1 MKVSSEF
8 VKNVSNKEVKK
19 ITFENN
25 NGYVVSFYNYGG
37 YLHSVEIPSKKNLND
52 KEDVLLGYNN
62 FFGYENDSSYLNS
75 IVGRVCGRISNSK
88 FELNNKE
95 YNLFANDNSNHLHG
109 GKIGFNKKIWSISKL
124 SEKNDSLKC
133 ILEYFSENMEEGYPG
148 NLVCKTSY
156 SFNNNNEFIIE
167 FNACSDEDTIV
178 NITNHNYWNF
188 HGHKDKYSNIINHFV
203 KVKADA
209 FCEVT
214 ENYIPTGKMI
224 DVDKSKYD
232 FRDYKIIDSKILSDQ
247 GIDTCYSI
255 KNYDENINHI
265 ASVFSNYTKMG
276 MELFSNNPGLQFYTG
291 NMMDKIYPG
300 KNNKKYGTQFGLCL
314 EPQLFPDAINHSSF
328 KSPILRA
335 NEKYSSTIIMKFNN
349 DF

>member
-8 VKNVSNKEVKK
+8 VKNVNNKEVKK
-19 ITFENN
+19 IIFEND

-109 GKIGFNKKIWSISKL
+109 GKIGFNKKIWSIRKL

-156 SFNNNNEFIIE
+156 SLNNNNEFIIE
-167 FNACSDEDTIV
+167 FNAYSDEDTII

-188 HGHKDKYSNIINHFV
+188 HGHKDGYSNIINHFV
-203 KVKADA
+203 KIKADT

-224 DVDKSKYD
+224 DVGKSKYD
-232 FRDYKIIDSKILSDQ
+232 FRDYKIIDSRILSDQ
-247 GIDTCYSI
+247 GIDTCYST

-265 ASVFSNYTKMG
+265 ASVYSNYTKMG

-314 EPQLFPDAINHSSF
+314 EPQLFPDAINHSNF

-335 NEKYSSTIIMKFNN
+335 NEKYSSTIIMKFKN